1 MYKRTTPCHVE
12 NNIYNILGK
21 YWLAAFFSAMIVIF
35 WTGEPFGQN
44 NGTQDLQVL
53 RLLNVGKSLIQRMH
67 YLEAFDL
74 LEEARDSLDVSGS
87 DRPELYA
94 DILYELAQAKIKARL
109 YQNFPAYYVKTAL
122 DDIQA
127 SNRIRERSDTTAPQK
142 LADGYYLE
150 GFIHKKFF
158 MRREQAEKNFL
169 KALKID
175 PGSVAAKR
183 ELSEL
188 IGNDDKEIK

>member
-1 MYKRTTPCHVE
+1 VLFSV
-12 NNIYNILGK
+12 ILITLWAGVAVCQMK
-21 YWLAAFFSAMIVIF
+21 DA
-35 WTGEPFGQN
+35 
-44 NGTQDLQVL
+44 QDLQAIK
-53 RLLNVGKSLIQRMH
+53 LLNVGKMLVQRTH
-67 YLEAFDL
+67 YLEALDL
-74 LEEARDSLDVSGS
+74 LEEARDSLDVTGS

-94 DILYELAQAKIKARL
+94 DILYELAGAKIKARL

-127 SNRIRERSDTTAPQK
+127 SNRIRERSDKTAPQK
-142 LADGYYLE
+142 LANGYYLE

-158 MRREQAEKNFL
+158 MRREQAETNFL

-175 PGSVAAKR
+175 PGSVGAKR

-188 IGNDDKEIK
+188 IANDDKEMK

>member
-1 MYKRTTPCHVE
+1 
-12 NNIYNILGK
+12 LQK
-21 YWLAAFFSAMIVIF
+21 YSLAAFFSAIIAVL
-35 WTGEPFGQN
+35 WAGESLCQN
-44 NGTQDLQVL
+44 NGAQDFQVL
-53 RLLNVGKSLIQRMH
+53 RLLSVGKSLIQRIH

-127 SNRIRERSDTTAPQK
+127 SNRIRERSDKAAPQK

-158 MRREQAEKNFL
+158 MRRELAEKNFL

-188 IGNDDKEIK
+188 IANDDKEIK

>member
-1 MYKRTTPCHVE
+1 MLQINMLRQETNVLRQLFRMLFVGLIAASFVTFYAQECSCQDLHVE
-12 NNIYNILGK
+12 
-21 YWLAAFFSAMIVIF
+21 
-35 WTGEPFGQN
+35 E
-44 NGTQDLQVL
+44 LQVL
-53 RLLNVGKSLIQRMH
+53 RLLNIGKLLIQRTH
-67 YLEAFDL
+67 YLEALDL
-74 LEEARDSLDVSGS
+74 LEEARDTLDVSS
-87 DRPELYA
+87 LDRPELYA
-94 DILYELAQAKIKARL
+94 DILYQRTQAKIKARL

-122 DDIQA
+122 EDIQA
-127 SNRIRERSDTTAPQK
+127 SNRIRERSNKTVPQK

-158 MRREQAEKNFL
+158 MRKEQAESNFI

-188 IGNDDKEIK
+188 IANDDKESK